1 MASIDKRGNYQW
13 RVRINR
19 KGYKVTE
26 TFSYKEDAER
36 WARKVEGE
44 IDRGIFFDNSEAEK
58 TSLAEA
64 LDRYVET
71 VSPRKKG
78 NSYKIE
84 KSRSRTIKKNS
95 LSRKK
100 LAHIRSRDIAEYIT
114 DRENDNVR
122 NNTIR
127 LELALISHLY
137 TVAASSW
144 GMEGLHNP
152 VKSAQ
157 KPSVKNDA
165 RERRLLPGEENR
177 LMEGCKSFASPH
189 WLKTTILLALET
201 AMRRSEIA
209 NMSWKWV
216 DLKNCVV
223 YIPIEDSKTKVRTV
237 PLSLAALTELK
248 SLPRNIDGKVISVR
262 PDQVSKQFKRLCDN
276 LKIAG
281 LHFHDLRHEATTRLF
296 EMGWRTSEVMAMTG
310 HSTAQMANR
319 YTHLEAH
326 NLVKKLHRSRPAA
339 E

>member
-19 KGYKVTE
+19 KGHKVTE

-44 IDRGIFFDNSEAEK
+44 IDRGLFFDNSEAEK
-58 TSLAEA
+58 TSLSEA

-78 NSYKIE
+78 DAHKIE
-84 KSRSRTIKKNS
+84 KSRSKTIKRYPITKM
-95 LSRKK
+95 K
-100 LAHIRSRDIAEYIT
+100 LAFIRSRNIAEYIQ
-114 DRENDNVR
+114 DRETDLAR

-165 RERRLLPGEENR
+165 RERRLLTGEESR
-177 LMEGCKSFASPH
+177 LIEGCNTFGSPH
-189 WLKTTILLALET
+189 WLKTAITLALET
-201 AMRRSEIA
+201 ALRRKEIA
-209 NMSWKWV
+209 NMKWKWV

-237 PLSLAALTELK
+237 PLSPAALTVLK
-248 SLPRNIDGKVISVR
+248 KLPRNIDGKVIGVH
-262 PDQVSKQFKRLCDN
+262 PDQVSKQFKKLCDN
-276 LKIAG
+276 LKIEN

-296 EMGWRTSEVMAMTG
+296 EMGWYTSEVMAMTG

-319 YTHLEAH
+319 YTHLEAR
-326 NLVKKLHRSRPAA
+326 NLVKKLHQSKPVT